1 VRLAVL
7 RPFLPCLLLLGAPAA
22 ADDPIP
28 DPLSLE
34 QALAYAEAH
43 PRVALGA
50 AASDLPRS
58 PPLYLDCERL
68 AFSQLEGDDSRARPA
83 DVLLAPLA
91 AQRLEIM
98 ERFLDVLLADLS
110 YARFNEAMAVAY
122 IQYDRANTRRELGQ
136 YAEVLVAELET
147 RYEDVLRRRAAS
159 AAAQRLSRDLLAQ
172 AMGRPGELPRELTP
186 PALILPPED
195 LPDLPTVMARAGDQ
209 GSANTARAEL
219 GPDLG
224 DARRRLLAME
234 LRRQALELL
243 LRLQILQ
250 TTARY
255 AESESFL
262 SDLRLDE
269 SRTLYEQEVKADLG
283 YSMSRQT
290 EARMREQQVR
300 YCRALAWAELNALQG
315 GPVPPTPTA
324 PPPETTP

>member
-1 VRLAVL
+1 
-7 RPFLPCLLLLGAPAA
+7 LGAAA
-22 ADDPIP
+22 AEAIP

-34 QALAYAEAH
+34 QALGLAAGH
-43 PRVALGA
+43 PRVTLGG

-68 AFSQLEGDDSRARPA
+68 AFSQLAVGDSRARPSDA
-83 DVLLAPLA
+83 LLSPEA

-110 YARFNEAMAVAY
+110 YTRFNEAMAVAY

-147 RYEDVLRRRAAS
+147 EYQDVLRKRAAS
-159 AAAQRLSRDLLAQ
+159 EASQRLTRALLAQ

-186 PALILPPED
+186 PALVLPPGE
-195 LPDLPTVMARAGDQ
+195 LPDLEAVL
-209 GSANTARAEL
+209 AEAVAHPEGRVPAVPPEL
-219 GPDLG
+219 A
-224 DARRRLLAME
+224 DARRRLLDME

-243 LRLQILQ
+243 LRLQILASG
-250 TTARY
+250 ARY
-255 AESESFL
+255 AETESFL
-262 SDLRLDE
+262 RDLKLDE

-290 EARMREQQVR
+290 MARMQEVQIR
-300 YCRALAWAELNALQG
+300 YCRALAWAELSALRG
-315 GPVPPTPTA
+315 GPVPPVPTQET
-324 PPPETTP
+324 PPETSP

>member
-1 VRLAVL
+1 LSL
-7 RPFLPCLLLLGAPAA
+7 CLLLLGTPAA
-22 ADDPIP
+22 AGNDRIP
-28 DPLSLE
+28 DPLRLDH
-34 QALAYAEAH
+34 ALAYAEAH
-43 PRVALGA
+43 PRVMLGA
-50 AASDLPRS
+50 AALDLPRS

-68 AFSQLEGDDSRARPA
+68 AFSQLEGDDSRARPSDA
-83 DVLLAPLA
+83 LLAPPQ

-147 RYEDVLRRRAAS
+147 RYQDVLRKRAATE
-159 AAAQRLSRDLLAQ
+159 AAQRLSRALLAQ
-172 AMGRPGELPRELTP
+172 AMGRPGELPRELVAP
-186 PALILPPED
+186 ELALPPENLPELD
-195 LPDLPTVMARAGDQ
+195 RVMAQAAEQRSADTGMAELDPDLK
-209 GSANTARAEL
+209 E
-219 GPDLG
+219 
-224 DARRRLLAME
+224 ARRRLLAME
-234 LRRQALELL
+234 LRRQVLELL

-250 TTARY
+250 ATARH

-290 EARMREQQVR
+290 EARMREHQVR
-300 YCRALAWAELNALQG
+300 FCRALAWAELNALQG
-315 GPVPPTPTA
+315 GPVPPTPTE
-324 PPPETTP
+324 PSPETTP